1 MEGSDQGREALI
13 RVVWKSL
20 GLDSRA
26 GGRTQRGRRKFLLR
40 SARGNHF
47 PQGENFP
54 RNYSARRR
62 SVRPSVAASVS
73 LGPSVARSEYF
84 KEDIFLQ
91 MSRGIFRFHGPYPF
105 RGSETV
111 SAKETILLEFDKRW
125 FSSSPHRRKMDV

>member
-1 MEGSDQGREALI
+1 MKKVMEGSDQGRGALI

-26 GGRTQRGRRKFLLR
+26 GGRTRRGRRKFLLR

-62 SVRPSVAASVS
+62 KERPSQRR
-73 LGPSVARSEYF
+73 LPRSEYF

-111 SAKETILLEFDKRW
+111 SAKETILLEFDKHC